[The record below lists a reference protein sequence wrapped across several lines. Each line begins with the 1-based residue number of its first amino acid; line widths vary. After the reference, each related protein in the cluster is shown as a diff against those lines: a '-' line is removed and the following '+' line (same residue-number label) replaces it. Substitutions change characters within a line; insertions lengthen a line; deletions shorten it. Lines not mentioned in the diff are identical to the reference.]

1 MAAPGSPL
9 VAKRACCQSGG
20 AGSGACLVVERGRE
34 SARGVLAREQAG

>member
-9 VAKRACCQSGG
+9 VAKLAWHESGG

-34 SARGVLAREQAG
+34 CA